1 MEKRTK
7 NWKGD
12 EDHETI
18 FAENNRFDG
27 CAEAQ
32 TAQDPAEPGT
42 HHRGS
47 ISGRVPEDFESDRG
61 MSCIDENVGQRFFAY
76 GWRRWLR

>member
-1 MEKRTK
+1 MGKRAK

-18 FAENNRFDG
+18 FAENNRFAG

-32 TAQDPAEPGT
+32 GTQVAAETGA

-47 ISGRVPEDFESDRG
+47 ISGRVPEAFESARG
-61 MSCIDENVGQRFFAY
+61 MKGVED
-76 GWRRWLR
+76 